1 MNNIITA
8 LLSVSLLCT
17 QISIFLHNKA
27 CRNELRDI
35 KYRLNFVELNYEFLK
50 DKIR

>member
-8 LLSVSLLCT
+8 VLSVSLLCT
-17 QISIFLHNKA
+17 QISIFLHNMA
-27 CRNELRDI
+27 CRNELREI
-35 KYRLNFVELNYEFLK
+35 KYRLNLLELNYEFLK